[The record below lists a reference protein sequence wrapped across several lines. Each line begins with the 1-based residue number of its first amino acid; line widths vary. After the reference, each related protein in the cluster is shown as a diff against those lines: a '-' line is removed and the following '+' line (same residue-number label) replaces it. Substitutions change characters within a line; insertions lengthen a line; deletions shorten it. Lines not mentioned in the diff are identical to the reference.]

1 MFIAVSYDDHGCMS
15 RGTKYLENDILMAET
30 FEDITAQLEQSY
42 NNFCDDDACPDYVIY
57 ELGQSWSVNAE
68 RTLTMTIDKN
78 NSLGDA

>member
-15 RGTKYLENDILMAET
+15 TGTKYLENDILMAET
-30 FEDITAQLEQSY
+30 FEDITAQLEHSY

-78 NSLGDA
+78 NSLEDA

>member
-1 MFIAVSYDDHGCMS
+1 MFIAVSYDDYGCMS
-15 RGTKYLENDILMAET
+15 TGTKYLENDILMAET

-42 NNFCDDDACPDYVIY
+42 NNFCDDDAYPDYVIY

-78 NSLGDA
+78 NSLEDA